1 VSPSTSICMP
11 DSDLERVEI
20 DLAEVGI
27 RNEFVAASFP
37 DDLRG
42 AAGARE
48 RAGEAGVERVGEEHL
63 SGGLGLGLP
72 LRREHG
78 AVGAPLDA
86 ALRIPGALPVPHQHH
101 PLRLPQRRERRTRV
115 GTRGALHLAHARAA
129 DGGGGSASKA
139 LPASAGRHRRRGR
152 GRGEED
158 HVWRRVGPER
168 GVVWFALSFPRRF
181 AKCAPDRC
189 CRKRRATPF
198 VVGLIKSSSVSDWRE
213 TVIKRRR

>member
-78 AVGAPLDA
+78 DVGAPLDA

-101 PLRLPQRRERRTRV
+101 PLRLPQRRERRARV

-129 DGGGGSASKA
+129 DGGDGSASKA
-139 LPASAGRHRRRGR
+139 LPAGIGGGAGAKRRMCVEKSGA
-152 GRGEED
+152 G
-158 HVWRRVGPER
+158 ER
-168 GVVWFALSFPRRF
+168 GCVVCVSFPRRF
-181 AKCAPDRC
+181 AKWAQID
-189 CRKRRATPF
+189 A
-198 VVGLIKSSSVSDWRE
+198 VGSVLQLMWLAQ
-213 TVIKRRR
+213 